1 MKVYVGIAVNS
12 RVEVVAWQPGRGIVE
27 RSDRGLPARE
37 PARSS
42 AIVDAIQGALGA
54 LSTRLPPCE
63 AVGLALSPPDDVT
76 RARFAGDQVV
86 HLTFPYAGGAPLTW
100 TGWEPSALFP
110 LYAPGAG
117 RTWLMLD
124 DRARVY
130 VEGADFG
137 ESLETVDG
145 GGHVRRIAWAPCT
158 EVLEPVRALL
168 YRFGLFESIDE
179 LERTAAVVRDSAGVR
194 LAPRADGTAILGL
207 TRGTR
212 RPQVARAAL
221 ESVGAA
227 IRCHIADLAGEG
239 AVTELSVAGGYA
251 HGDMLVR
258 LVADMTG
265 MVIVRP
271 KVVESVAFGAA
282 LRAAQS
288 AGEAIDHPERDR
300 FNPSLPAA
308 LRDQLFARWLD
319 ACGD

>member
-12 RVEVVAWQPGRGIVE
+12 RVEAVAWQPGKGVVARA
-27 RSDRGLPARE
+27 DRELPARE
-37 PARSS
+37 PSRSA
-42 AIVDAIQGALGA
+42 AIVDAIQGALGS
-54 LSTRLPPCE
+54 LPNRLPPCE

-76 RARFAGDQVV
+76 RARFAGDQLV
-86 HLTFPYAGGAPLTW
+86 HLTFPFAGGAPLAW
-100 TGWEPSALFP
+100 SGWEPAALFP

-117 RTWLMLD
+117 RTWLILD

-137 ESLETVDG
+137 ETLEAVDSG
-145 GGHVRRIAWAPCT
+145 GNARRIAWAPCT

-168 YRFGLFESIDE
+168 YRFGLFESLDE

-194 LAPRADGTAILGL
+194 MAPRGDGLSIRGL
-207 TRGTR
+207 THGTR

-227 IRCHIADLAGEG
+227 VRRHIADLAGEG
-239 AVTELSVAGGYA
+239 AVTELSVAGGYTR
-251 HGDMLVR
+251 GDMLVR
-258 LVADMTG
+258 LVADLTG

-271 KVVESVAFGAA
+271 RADEPLALGAA

-288 AGEAIDHPERDR
+288 TGETITPPERDR

-319 ACGD
+319 AGGD